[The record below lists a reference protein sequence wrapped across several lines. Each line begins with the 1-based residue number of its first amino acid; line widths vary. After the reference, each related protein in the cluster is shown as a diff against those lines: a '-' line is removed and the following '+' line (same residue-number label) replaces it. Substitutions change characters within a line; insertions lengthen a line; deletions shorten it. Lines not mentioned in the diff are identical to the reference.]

1 MKKSFNGKKLLI
13 VEFLIYFSVK
23 NSFHLVNGIYQKK
36 AIEKFTIPFGCYLT

>member
-23 NSFHLVNGIYQKK
+23 NSFHLVNGIYQKRQLK
-36 AIEKFTIPFGCYLT
+36 SLTFHLAAI